1 MPKLSSLSPARRLPL
16 ALALGLATAVA
27 APLAPG
33 LLSTAQ
39 AQSSTGDVAFVQ
51 SLAQRMIAVVN
62 GPGSAAAKK
71 AQIQPM
77 LDQDVDVD
85 AIARF
90 CLGRFWRTATPDQQA
105 KYTAL
110 FHQVLT
116 NSIDDKLG
124 EYRGVGI
131 TVGQATQQDGKTYV
145 ATVISRPNQ
154 PTANVQWV
162 ISHASGSPRIV
173 DVVAEGVSLSLT
185 QRSDYASF
193 LAHNGNDVGKLIAA
207 LQRQVARD

>member
-1 MPKLSSLSPARRLPL
+1 MPKISSLSSARRLPFV
-16 ALALGLATAVA
+16 LALGLATAVT
-27 APLAPG
+27 APMTPG
-33 LLSTAQ
+33 LISAAH
-39 AQSSTGDVAFVQ
+39 AQSNAGDAAFVQ

-62 GPGSAAAKK
+62 GPGSAAEKK
-71 AQIQPM
+71 AQIQPL

-90 CLGRFWRTATPDQQA
+90 CLGRFWRTATPEQQA
-105 KYTAL
+105 QYTAL

-162 ISHASGSPRIV
+162 ISHATGQPRIV

-193 LAHNGNDVGKLIAA
+193 LAHNGNDVGRLIAA
-207 LQRQVARD
+207 LKRQVSRE